1 MARKIAII
9 ICILMTGMLICIYP
23 GVRET
28 LQETFEGIAAD
39 EQTADADTANAH
51 STDTLAADER
61 TENAHAADAHT
72 PDTFTP
78 DEPATDT
85 LGDRFPDFQNYSP
98 VTVIPENIS
107 PGSAAGQV
115 LNSIM
120 PGDEFDKIKLDAS
133 GKSLSSDDLS
143 WFGGAAAADF
153 STGIVYLPC
162 KIVGA
167 EAEGGGMSPKQSRS
181 VWGSLLA
188 GLTPVSGAEKIW
200 YREDPMT
207 EDLAGAMEEGHL
219 FEALLQKADGTVA
232 FSVMVS
238 GLPFLMIDQTD
249 GEDIVDQED
258 HSGQIAVFPLQTFDV
273 SKIHAGTGDEK
284 AGAGSDAEQADAG
297 AEKTDTSAVETD
309 EENTE
314 KADAGIEKAASGAAG
329 GLESILENIADIMET
344 IERTGTGSA
353 ASGTTLSCPCSFH
366 VRGNFAAS
374 MDKKPWKVSLKNKNG
389 EQLKESILGMRKD
402 DDWILN
408 PMYSD
413 MSRVREKTAYQ
424 LWEKTS
430 AVTET
435 YVPSSRLQYVELLFN
450 GSYHGIY
457 GLTEP
462 LDGKQVGLSDGDL
475 LYKIRQ
481 WPWEFDY
488 LSLYSQREGEM
499 EVENGRGGAA
509 VRMTYPREWT
519 EAADWGPMETF
530 QQFCFK
536 TRDLSTLEE
545 AGIGYDR
552 DSVIQ
557 LSLFCSLIQ
566 APDNTW
572 KNSILIAK
580 KVTDETD
587 QNGDSA
593 TAGLRYVLYRDTWDL
608 NYTFGD
614 HSVKPVEMRQTEFSL
629 DRVASFDTGYDCT
642 YDYSTF
648 RAADSSVKQRTL
660 ELWTLWR
667 ENGITPEYLCGLADT
682 ALEELR
688 ASGALSREMQRW
700 PQDQDPADA
709 VENMKEWIR
718 QRFAFLDRHY
728 ELTH

>member
-1 MARKIAII
+1 
-9 ICILMTGMLICIYP
+9 
-23 GVRET
+23 
-28 LQETFEGIAAD
+28 
-39 EQTADADTANAH
+39 
-51 STDTLAADER
+51 
-61 TENAHAADAHT
+61 
-72 PDTFTP
+72 
-78 DEPATDT
+78 
-85 LGDRFPDFQNYSP
+85 
-98 VTVIPENIS
+98 
-107 PGSAAGQV
+107 
-115 LNSIM
+115 
-120 PGDEFDKIKLDAS
+120 
-133 GKSLSSDDLS
+133 
-143 WFGGAAAADF
+143 
-153 STGIVYLPC
+153 
-162 KIVGA
+162 
-167 EAEGGGMSPKQSRS
+167 
-181 VWGSLLA
+181 
-188 GLTPVSGAEKIW
+188 
-200 YREDPMT
+200 
-207 EDLAGAMEEGHL
+207 
-219 FEALLQKADGTVA
+219 
-232 FSVMVS
+232 
-238 GLPFLMIDQTD
+238 
-249 GEDIVDQED
+249 
-258 HSGQIAVFPLQTFDV
+258 
-273 SKIHAGTGDEK
+273 
-284 AGAGSDAEQADAG
+284 
-297 AEKTDTSAVETD
+297 
-309 EENTE
+309 
-314 KADAGIEKAASGAAG
+314 
-329 GLESILENIADIMET
+329 
-344 IERTGTGSA
+344 
-353 ASGTTLSCPCSFH
+353 
-366 VRGNFAAS
+366 

-587 QNGDSA
+587 
-593 TAGLRYVLYRDTWDL
+593 
-608 NYTFGD
+608 
-614 HSVKPVEMRQTEFSL
+614 
-629 DRVASFDTGYDCT
+629 
-642 YDYSTF
+642 
-648 RAADSSVKQRTL
+648 
-660 ELWTLWR
+660 
-667 ENGITPEYLCGLADT
+667 
-682 ALEELR
+682 
-688 ASGALSREMQRW
+688 
-700 PQDQDPADA
+700 
-709 VENMKEWIR
+709 
-718 QRFAFLDRHY
+718 
-728 ELTH
+728 

>member
-1 MARKIAII
+1 
-9 ICILMTGMLICIYP
+9 
-23 GVRET
+23 
-28 LQETFEGIAAD
+28 
-39 EQTADADTANAH
+39 
-51 STDTLAADER
+51 
-61 TENAHAADAHT
+61 
-72 PDTFTP
+72 
-78 DEPATDT
+78 
-85 LGDRFPDFQNYSP
+85 
-98 VTVIPENIS
+98 
-107 PGSAAGQV
+107 
-115 LNSIM
+115 
-120 PGDEFDKIKLDAS
+120 
-133 GKSLSSDDLS
+133 
-143 WFGGAAAADF
+143 
-153 STGIVYLPC
+153 
-162 KIVGA
+162 
-167 EAEGGGMSPKQSRS
+167 
-181 VWGSLLA
+181 
-188 GLTPVSGAEKIW
+188 
-200 YREDPMT
+200 
-207 EDLAGAMEEGHL
+207 
-219 FEALLQKADGTVA
+219 
-232 FSVMVS
+232 
-238 GLPFLMIDQTD
+238 
-249 GEDIVDQED
+249 
-258 HSGQIAVFPLQTFDV
+258 
-273 SKIHAGTGDEK
+273 
-284 AGAGSDAEQADAG
+284 
-297 AEKTDTSAVETD
+297 
-309 EENTE
+309 
-314 KADAGIEKAASGAAG
+314 
-329 GLESILENIADIMET
+329 
-344 IERTGTGSA
+344 
-353 ASGTTLSCPCSFH
+353 
-366 VRGNFAAS
+366 

-435 YVPSSRLQYVELLFN
+435 YVPSSRLQYVELL
-450 GSYHGIY
+450 
-457 GLTEP
+457 
-462 LDGKQVGLSDGDL
+462 
-475 LYKIRQ
+475 YKIRQ

-488 LSLYSQREGEM
+488 FSLYSQREGEM

-682 ALEELR
+682 
-688 ASGALSREMQRW
+688 
-700 PQDQDPADA
+700 
-709 VENMKEWIR
+709 WIR

>member
-1 MARKIAII
+1 
-9 ICILMTGMLICIYP
+9 
-23 GVRET
+23 
-28 LQETFEGIAAD
+28 
-39 EQTADADTANAH
+39 
-51 STDTLAADER
+51 
-61 TENAHAADAHT
+61 
-72 PDTFTP
+72 
-78 DEPATDT
+78 
-85 LGDRFPDFQNYSP
+85 
-98 VTVIPENIS
+98 
-107 PGSAAGQV
+107 
-115 LNSIM
+115 
-120 PGDEFDKIKLDAS
+120 
-133 GKSLSSDDLS
+133 
-143 WFGGAAAADF
+143 
-153 STGIVYLPC
+153 
-162 KIVGA
+162 
-167 EAEGGGMSPKQSRS
+167 
-181 VWGSLLA
+181 
-188 GLTPVSGAEKIW
+188 
-200 YREDPMT
+200 
-207 EDLAGAMEEGHL
+207 
-219 FEALLQKADGTVA
+219 
-232 FSVMVS
+232 
-238 GLPFLMIDQTD
+238 
-249 GEDIVDQED
+249 
-258 HSGQIAVFPLQTFDV
+258 
-273 SKIHAGTGDEK
+273 
-284 AGAGSDAEQADAG
+284 
-297 AEKTDTSAVETD
+297 
-309 EENTE
+309 
-314 KADAGIEKAASGAAG
+314 
-329 GLESILENIADIMET
+329 
-344 IERTGTGSA
+344 
-353 ASGTTLSCPCSFH
+353 
-366 VRGNFAAS
+366 
-374 MDKKPWKVSLKNKNG
+374 
-389 EQLKESILGMRKD
+389 
-402 DDWILN
+402 
-408 PMYSD
+408 
-413 MSRVREKTAYQ
+413 AYQ

-587 QNGDSA
+587 QNGDSV